1 MVKEFKTVRNVY
13 IPPRVE
19 FEELEEK
26 ELDMLLAGSDNT
38 GDVDGMEQ
46 GTGSNPNPVEPDAFD
61 FDFSDDFVIND
72 NTENEL

>member
-1 MVKEFKTVRNVY
+1 MVKDFKTVRNVY

-19 FEELEEK
+19 FEELEEN

-38 GDVDGMEQ
+38 GAVDGM
-46 GTGSNPNPVEPDAFD
+46 GNGGGDPNPSEEDAFD

>member
-1 MVKEFKTVRNVY
+1 MVKDFKTVRNVY

-19 FEELEEK
+19 FEELEEN

-38 GDVDGMEQ
+38 GDVDSMED
-46 GTGSNPNPVEPDAFD
+46 GGGDKTPVEPDAFD

>member
-1 MVKEFKTVRNVY
+1 MVKDFKTVRKVY
-13 IPPRVE
+13 ISPRVE
-19 FEELEEK
+19 FEELEEN

-38 GDVDGMEQ
+38 GEVDGM
-46 GTGSNPNPVEPDAFD
+46 GNGGGDPNPVEPDAFD

>member
-1 MVKEFKTVRNVY
+1 MVKDFKTVRNVY
-13 IPPRVE
+13 ISPRVE
-19 FEELEEK
+19 FEELEEN

-38 GDVDGMEQ
+38 GDVDGMED
-46 GTGSNPNPVEPDAFD
+46 GGGDKTPVEPDAFD

>member
-1 MVKEFKTVRNVY
+1 MVKEFKTVRKVY
-13 IPPRVE
+13 ISPRVE
-19 FEELEEK
+19 FEELEEN

-38 GDVDGMEQ
+38 GEVGGMEP
-46 GTGSNPNPVEPDAFD
+46 GTGSDPTPVEPDAFD